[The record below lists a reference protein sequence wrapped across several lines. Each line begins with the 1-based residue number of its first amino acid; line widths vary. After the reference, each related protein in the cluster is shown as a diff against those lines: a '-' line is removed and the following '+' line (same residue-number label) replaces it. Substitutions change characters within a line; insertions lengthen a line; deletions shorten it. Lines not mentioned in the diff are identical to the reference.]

1 MKESRRSAV
10 LPEST
15 ALMLHNPIRSN
26 VTFSVRGTSLTQQ
39 RTNPA
44 KFSRGR
50 RRIVSHGAI
59 AISHRHG
66 KDSRE
71 REKQAPCALASGK
84 AFAMFRQSCPRI
96 YVRLGNERAD
106 TETETTV
113 KEYLRLRTVILLRIF
128 CETWCLSFSSLAHQ
142 IDAYVFK

>member
-1 MKESRRSAV
+1 M

-59 AISHRHG
+59 AISRRHG

-71 REKQAPCALASGK
+71 REKQVPCALASGK

-106 TETETTV
+106 TEIETTV
-113 KEYLRLRTVILLRIF
+113 KEYLRLRIVILLRIL
-128 CETWCLSFSSLAHQ
+128 CETWYLSFSTLTHQ
-142 IDAYVFK
+142 IDGYEF